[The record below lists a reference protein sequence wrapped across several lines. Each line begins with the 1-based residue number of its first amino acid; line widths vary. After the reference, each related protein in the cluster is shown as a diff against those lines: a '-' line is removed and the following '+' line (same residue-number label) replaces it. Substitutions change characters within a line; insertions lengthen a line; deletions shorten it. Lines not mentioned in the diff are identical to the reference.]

1 MTTPHQ
7 SPADYALAVA
17 IGLALAVLLFVGL
30 SS

>member
-17 IGLALAVLLFVGL
+17 IGVGLALALV
-30 SS
+30 SWWSA